1 MSNRTSAAR
10 YARALF
16 DVALEQSDIAQV
28 DRDLAAV
35 VATIDENPELGQV
48 LTNPGVPDS
57 ARRNII
63 GAVAARLGVTAP
75 VAKLLALIAERHRL
89 DLLPDVASVYRDR
102 LLAHQNIVEATVT
115 TALPLSPDATSAVQ
129 AGLAEA
135 TGKHVEMKV
144 SVDPSLLGG
153 VVARVGSTVYDGS
166 VRTQLEKM
174 RDRLVAEA

>member
-16 DVALEQSDIAQV
+16 DVALEQADIAQV
-28 DRDLAAV
+28 DRDLASA
-35 VATIDENPELGQV
+35 VATITENPELGQV
-48 LTNPGVPDS
+48 LTNPRVPEG
-57 ARRNII
+57 ARSQI
-63 GAVAARLGVTAP
+63 VAEIAAKLGLTPP
-75 VAKLLALIAERHRL
+75 VAKLLTLIGERNRL
-89 DLLPDVASVYRDR
+89 DLLPEVAAVFREL

-115 TALPLSPDATSAVQ
+115 SALPLSPETVSAVQ
-129 AGLAEA
+129 AGLSEA
-135 TGKHVEMKV
+135 TGKRVEMKV

-166 VRTQLEKM
+166 VRTQLKKM